1 MSEKYKLV
9 DTWVRDAK
17 AGDQKASE
25 LLLHTFQPL
34 MLSMVQKYVYNPAD
48 YEDGLQEA
56 GVVLLETLKAY
67 QFELGVVFPFYLKN
81 RLFHY
86 FVEQAKKNAREKE
99 RRCTMEDPNL
109 SAQQDRLAVENS
121 MAAREEEA
129 KAARCQKLNRAMREL
144 PPEQKAVLE
153 LRYYS
158 GMSVKAI
165 AAMKNAPVSTIEKR
179 RKAGIRRLRKAFGIE
194 P

>member
-34 MLSMVQKYVYNPAD
+34 MLSMVQKYIYDPAD
-48 YEDGLQEA
+48 YGDGLQEA
-56 GVVLLETLKAY
+56 GVVLLEALRAY

-81 RLFHY
+81 RLFHH
-86 FVEQAKKNAREKE
+86 FVEQAKKNAKEKE
-99 RRCTMEDPNL
+99 RECTMDDQSLYAHQE
-109 SAQQDRLAVENS
+109 RLAMENS
-121 MAAREEEA
+121 TGTREEEA
-129 KAARCQKLNRAMREL
+129 KTTLRLKLNQEMREL
-144 PPEQKAVLE
+144 TPEQKEVLK
-153 LRYYS
+153 LRYYR
-158 GMSVKAI
+158 GLSVKAI
-165 AAMKNAPVSTIEKR
+165 AAMKGAPASTIEKR

>member
-1 MSEKYKLV
+1 M
-9 DTWVRDAK
+9 
-17 AGDQKASE
+17 
-25 LLLHTFQPL
+25 
-34 MLSMVQKYVYNPAD
+34 
-48 YEDGLQEA
+48 
-56 GVVLLETLKAY
+56 
-67 QFELGVVFPFYLKN
+67 VFPFYLKN
-81 RLFHY
+81 RLFHH

-153 LRYYS
+153 LRY
-158 GMSVKAI
+158 
-165 AAMKNAPVSTIEKR
+165 
-179 RKAGIRRLRKAFGIE
+179 
-194 P
+194 